1 MKRLIL
7 GFLMLFSAGTLASE
21 GGELMFHADYD
32 LHDKASLQRGARL
45 FVNYCMGCHGAK
57 VMRFSHVARDLGIP
71 EKVAV
76 KNLNFTG
83 RKVGDL
89 MITSMRPEDGKA
101 WFGAPP
107 PDLSVIARARG
118 ADWLASYLRT
128 FYLDPKRPTG
138 VNNLTFKDVAMPHVL
153 WELQG
158 WQRAVWSE
166 DGKHIEGLELAR
178 PGKMSEEEY
187 ATAVNDLVGFLV
199 YLGEPAKLERY
210 SLGWK
215 VLLFLVLFTWVAW
228 LLKKEY
234 WRDVH

>member
-1 MKRLIL
+1 MKRLL
-7 GFLMLFSAGTLASE
+7 ACLLLLASSAALASE
-21 GGELMFHADYD
+21 GHGLMYHAEYD

-45 FVNYCMGCHGAK
+45 FVNYCMGCHGASM
-57 VMRFSHVARDLGIP
+57 MRYSHVARDLGIP

-83 RKVGDL
+83 QKVGDP
-89 MITSMRPEDGKA
+89 MITAMRPEDGKA

-107 PDLSVIARARG
+107 PDLTVVARARG

-138 VNNLTFKDVAMPHVL
+138 VNNLTFPDVAMPHVL

-158 WQRAVWSE
+158 WQRAVYAE
-166 DGKHIEGLELAR
+166 DGKTIEGLELAR
-178 PGKMSEEEY
+178 PGKLDEAEY
-187 ATAVNDLVGFLV
+187 AAAVNDLVGFLV
-199 YLGEPAKLERY
+199 YLGEPVRLERLA
-210 SLGWK
+210 LGWK
-215 VLLFLVLFTWVAW
+215 VILFLLLFSWLAW